1 MASKLSNGVF
11 HQLSVPEF
19 VSLLG
24 SFTPARR
31 INAVHLH
38 HTWRPRHSDYRGFET
53 IRGMW
58 RFHTGTNGWQDIAQH
73 LSIAP
78 DGTVWTGRHWDLPP
92 ASAAGHNGSSVAGPF
107 MIEMIGNFDTGEDPF
122 DGDQKNAALQVLA
135 ALLDRFDLPGE
146 AIHFHN
152 SMSRK
157 TCPGSSID
165 LDVLLGEV
173 QPLRGQGSRAAADD
187 RSAAPFGEDAEASFQ
202 ALVFLRGDSADP
214 RSRAASAEERWDA
227 EPLESEQ
234 PMAALREAA
243 VTLASASRDEV
254 PAEFTPAIKEAL
266 RPYLVNLTRGVLS
279 TSGEFTTSL
288 ADVEMIFSTHLPK
301 ALAAAQAAG
310 RPLRI
315 VVYAHGGLNDEHD
328 GLSVAAKHVHW
339 WVRNGVYPIYFAWET
354 GLISSLINV
363 IKAQL
368 AARALEAERDFFDFT
383 DAQIEAVAR
392 KFEARRIW
400 SDMKHIGEL
409 AAGTSGGS
417 RLVAGKLAA
426 FCNANAGQVD
436 VHAIGHSAG
445 SNFHS
450 FFLPVLLD
458 LGLPAIKT
466 LQFLAPA
473 ISVSDFLDTLMR
485 RIRNIGELTVFTMT
499 DSFER
504 ADTTAMYR
512 KSLLYLIHEAL
523 EAEEETP
530 VLGLEKSI
538 LDDIRLTRLFGIGG
552 RVTNRTDTVVWSPS
566 TEDDLAAASKSQRHG
581 GFDDDPFTMN
591 SVLRRVL
598 GLRGTDPVPDG
609 FVAPTRSRDVEAMAP
624 QPLDR
629 PATILA
635 APAAAAASP
644 AASAASPATPAALPS
659 GRGRRRALCVG
670 INAYRSSPLNGCV
683 ADARLWARTLAGL
696 GYEPARMLLDQ
707 DATRANILSELQALI
722 QSSGPGDV
730 VVFQYAGHGT
740 TVPDRNAD
748 ELDGDS
754 PQNDEALCPIDFED
768 GRLLIDDDLAA
779 VFRNIPSGVRV
790 TSFIDACHSGSVSRF
805 GVGAPSHGSRAA
817 DERPRFVIADNH
829 LIQKHFAFRAASD
842 GSRATQTHAQTPG
855 RDTLFS
861 ACRSTE
867 VAWESNGQ
875 GDFTRHATK
884 VLAQGV
890 NGVTHAAF
898 LAKVVSAFGAHPR
911 QHPEIYPTDASMH
924 GLLTADPLRGGDV
937 PPASAEASAALPA
950 AAQAADVAAVLRA
963 IADLLAAR

>member
-11 HQLSVPEF
+11 HQLSVQEF
-19 VSLLG
+19 VSLLH

-38 HTWRPRHSDYRGFET
+38 HTWRPRHSDYRGYDT

-58 RFHTGTNGWQDIAQH
+58 RFHTGTQGWQDIAQH

-78 DGTVWTGRHWDLPP
+78 DGTVWTGRHWDLAP
-92 ASAAGHNGSSVAGPF
+92 ASATGFNGSSIAGPF
-107 MIEMIGNFDTGEDPF
+107 MIEMIGDFDTGHDPF
-122 DGDQKNAALQVLA
+122 DGDQKSTALTVLA
-135 ALLDRFDLPGE
+135 ALLDRFDLPVE

-152 SMSRK
+152 EMSPK
-157 TCPGSSID
+157 TCPGTSVKRD
-165 LDVLLGEV
+165 ALLAEVL
-173 QPLRGQGSRAAADD
+173 PLRGEGTRAPADD
-187 RSAAPFGEDAEASFQ
+187 RTTAPFGEDADALFQ
-202 ALVFLRGDSADP
+202 TLVFLRGDAVVDP
-214 RSRAASAEERWDA
+214 RARAISRDERWDA
-227 EPLESEQ
+227 EPPESDQ
-234 PMAALREAA
+234 PLAALRDAEVA
-243 VTLASASRDEV
+243 LQASSRDDV

-288 ADVEMIFSTHLPK
+288 ADVEMIFSTHLPR
-301 ALAAAQAAG
+301 ALAAAQAAQQ
-310 RPLRI
+310 PLRV

-368 AARALEAERDFFDFT
+368 LKSRAVEGQRDIFDFT

-409 AAGTSGGS
+409 AAGPTGGS
-417 RLVAGKLAA
+417 RLVAAKLAA
-426 FCNANAGQVD
+426 FCNANAGKVE

-450 FFLPVLLD
+450 YFLPVLLD
-458 LGLPAIKT
+458 QGLPAVKT

-473 ISVSDFLDTLMR
+473 ITVSDFFDTLMR
-485 RIRNIGELTVFTMT
+485 RVRNIGELTMFTMK

-504 ADTTAMYR
+504 DDTTAVYR

-523 EAEEETP
+523 ETEEEAP

-538 LDDIRLTRLFGIGG
+538 LDDIRLTRLFGVGG

-566 TEDDLAAASKSQRHG
+566 SEDDLAAASKSERHG

-591 SVLRRVL
+591 SVMRRVL

-609 FVAPTRSRDVEAMAP
+609 FVAPTRSRDVEALAP
-624 QPLDR
+624 E
-629 PATILA
+629 PARQSQTFT
-635 APAAAAASP
+635 
-644 AASAASPATPAALPS
+644 SPATVVTSAPAVS
-659 GRGRRRALCVG
+659 GGLSATRGKRRALCVG
-670 INAYRSSPLNGCV
+670 INAYRRNPLNGCV
-683 ADARLWARTLAGL
+683 ADAQLWGRTLAGL
-696 GYEPARMLLDQ
+696 GFEPRLLLDQ
-707 DATRANILSELQALI
+707 DATRANILGQLEALI
-722 QSSGPGDV
+722 QSSGPGDL

-748 ELDGDS
+748 ELGGDS
-754 PQNDEALCPIDFED
+754 PQDDEALCPIDFLD
-768 GRLLIDDDLAA
+768 GRLIVDDDLAA
-779 VFRNIPSGVRV
+779 LFRNIPSRVGV

-805 GVGAPSHGSRAA
+805 GLGAPGQHSGAV
-817 DERPRFVIADNH
+817 DERPRFIVADDQ
-829 LIQKHFAFRAASD
+829 LIRAHFAFRGGRDS
-842 GSRATQTHAQTPG
+842 SRGTRTRMAG

-875 GDFTRHATK
+875 GDFTRHATRL
-884 VLAQGV
+884 LAQGID
-890 NGVTHAAF
+890 GLTHAAF
-898 LAKVVSAFGAHPR
+898 LSRVVAAFGANAR
-911 QHPEIYPTDASMH
+911 QHPEIYPVGASQL
-924 GLLTADPLRGGDV
+924 GLLTAEPVRGDDGAGTTGAQPSALQVAQDGDI
-937 PPASAEASAALPA
+937 AAI
-950 AAQAADVAAVLRA
+950 LRA
-963 IADLLAAR
+963 VADLLSAR